1 MAKFFSLPD
10 NEELVKL
17 YADDVLRVCYFY
29 LGKMGLAEDA
39 FQEVFIKVIRKRDT
53 FAGDCPPKYWLMAIA
68 KNVCKDFLKS
78 SWSTRISS
86 FEQINEDSGEKS
98 DFQRTSRRPDSK
110 VYSDGHEQEDL
121 IFDEMEPS
129 GELWDAVN
137 ALPDVYKDVVLL
149 KYYGNMDNAAI
160 AKACDISES
169 SVRSRL
175 FRARK
180 KLAKFERKNYMKGER
195 LNESV

>member
-10 NEELVKL
+10 NEELVTL

-39 FQEVFIKVIRKRDT
+39 FQEVFIKVIRKRDS
-53 FAGDCPPKYWLMAIA
+53 FQGDCPPKYWLMAIA
-68 KNVCKDFLKS
+68 KNVCKDYLKS

-86 FEQINEDSGEKS
+86 FDQLSEDSGEKN
-98 DFQRTSRRPDSK
+98 DYTRTSRRPDSK
-110 VYSDGHEQEDL
+110 TYSDGHEQEDL
-121 IFDEMEPS
+121 IFDEMEPV

-160 AKACDISES
+160 AKACGISES

-180 KLAKFERKNYMKGER
+180 KLQRFEKKNYTRGEA
-195 LNESV
+195 LDETV

>member
-1 MAKFFSLPD
+1 MAKYFSLPD
-10 NEELVKL
+10 NEELVTL
-17 YADDVLRVCYFY
+17 YADDILRVCYFY

-39 FQEVFIKVIRKRDT
+39 FQEVFIKVIRKRDS
-53 FAGDCPPKYWLMAIA
+53 FQGDCPPKYWLMAIA
-68 KNVCKDFLKS
+68 KNVCKDYLKS

-86 FEQINEDSGEKS
+86 FDQISEDSGEKN
-98 DFQRTSRRPDSK
+98 DYTRTSRRPDSK
-110 VYSDGHEQEDL
+110 TYADGHEQEDL
-121 IFDEMEPS
+121 IFDEMEPV

-160 AKACDISES
+160 AKACGISES

-180 KLAKFERKNYMKGER
+180 KLQKFEKKNYKREEA
-195 LNESV
+195 LDETV